1 MVGPGGE
8 VIRLRPSLLGLDHSS
23 AGTRFSPEI
32 LLAGLKPSPP
42 RLPLQIMLEVG
53 PGAGYVIPRALVRTS
68 AQQYTRTWQPPCLA
82 LSNYK
87 VRG

>member
-1 MVGPGGE
+1 MAGPGGE
-8 VIRLRPSLLGLDHSS
+8 VIRLRPSLLGLDHSR

-42 RLPLQIMLEVG
+42 RLPLQVMFEVG
-53 PGAGYVIPRALVRTS
+53 PGAGHVIPRALVRTS
-68 AQQYTRTWQPPCLA
+68 AQQSARTRQPPRLA
-82 LSNYK
+82 LSNYN